1 MASIASSPLVP
12 IITGLGAAALIF
24 GTLSNGDIG
33 GDEAAFAGSAT
44 SIDDPMAGDPM
55 TGATG
60 DVSGIDGSADTT
72 GAATEAVD
80 KATLTAGKAATV
92 GGLKMTVSKVTAKG
106 ATVTVGKKS
115 YALTTKKAATIGK
128 YTVTVT
134 KVNTKAKRAAV
145 TVEGS

>member
-12 IITGLGAAALIF
+12 IVTGLGAVALIF

-33 GDEAAFAGSAT
+33 GDDSAAFAS
-44 SIDDPMAGDPM
+44 SSSPVEEDPMAG
-55 TGATG
+55 GTG
-60 DVSGIDGSADTT
+60 DMSGMEGMPDTT
-72 GAATEAVD
+72 GAATEAVE

-92 GGLKMTVSKVTAKG
+92 GGLKMTLNKVTAKG

-145 TVEGS
+145 SVEGS